1 MGDGTVGGGL
11 RIGLGRDARER
22 CGGRVLAAAPGAE
35 LVVLER
41 DGSWEGE
48 AEGLDA
54 FFLSHDLFFYPEAL
68 RSLVS
73 VLEGAPPRWMQSA
86 STGVDHA
93 AYAAYIAA
101 GGVLTNAPGVHGG
114 AIAEY
119 VFAHILHRAKLV
131 GEHGANAG
139 ERRWAPLE
147 SESLEGRTIG
157 MVGYGGIGAGIA
169 RRARAFGM
177 RTMAT
182 KRRAPGDPNLDVH
195 LRPERLGELLEE
207 SDYVVLCV
215 PLTDETDGLI
225 GAAELARM
233 RAGAMLINVARGR
246 VLDAEALGEA
256 LRRGEITHAVLDVA
270 PMEPLPADSPLW
282 DLPSCTITPHDS
294 GHVAEAISR
303 TDEFFLRNLA
313 RLGRGE
319 GLEWVVEDIGLS
331 RPNEG
336 AI

>member
-1 MGDGTVGGGL
+1 MGDGAGL
-11 RIGLGRDARER
+11 RIGLGRDALER
-22 CGGRVLAAAPGAE
+22 CGGRVSAVAPGAE
-35 LVVLER
+35 VVVLER
-41 DGSWEGE
+41 DGSWEGA
-48 AEGLDA
+48 AEGLDG
-54 FFLSHDLFFYPEAL
+54 FFLSHDLFFYAEAL
-68 RSLVS
+68 RSLVA
-73 VLEGAPPRWMQSA
+73 VLESAPPRWMQSA
-86 STGVDHA
+86 ATGVDHA
-93 AYAAYIAA
+93 VYAAYIAA
-101 GGVLTNAPGVHGG
+101 GGTLTNAPGVHGG

-131 GEHGANAG
+131 GKHGLNAG

-195 LRPERLGELLEE
+195 LRPERLGELLAE

-225 GAAELARM
+225 GAAELGQM
-233 RAGAMLINVARGR
+233 REGAMLINVARGR
-246 VLDAEALGEA
+246 VLDHGALGEA
-256 LRRGEITHAVLDVA
+256 LRRGAIGHAVLDVA
-270 PMEPLPADSPLW
+270 PVEPLGADSGLW
-282 DLPSCTITPHDS
+282 DLPNCTITPHDS

-313 RLGRGE
+313 RFARGE
-319 GLEWVVEDIGLS
+319 ALEWVVEDIELS
-331 RPNEG
+331 EPNEG

>member
-1 MGDGTVGGGL
+1 MGDGGL
-11 RIGLGRDARER
+11 RIGLGRDALGR
-22 CGGRVLAAAPGAE
+22 CGGRVRAVARGAE
-35 LVVLER
+35 LVALER
-41 DGSWEGE
+41 DGSWSGE
-48 AEGLDA
+48 PGGLDA
-54 FFLSHDLFFYPEAL
+54 FFLSHDLFFYGEAL
-68 RSLVS
+68 RALAG
-73 VLEGAPPRWMQSA
+73 VLEDAPPRWMQSA
-86 STGVDHA
+86 ATGVDHA
-93 AYAAYIAA
+93 VYAGYIAG

-195 LRPERLGELLEE
+195 LRPERLGELLAE

-225 GAAELARM
+225 GEAELRLM
-233 RAGAMLINVARGR
+233 RPGAMLINVARGR
-246 VLDAEALGEA
+246 VLDHGALGEA
-256 LRRGEITHAVLDVA
+256 LRRGVIGHAVLDVA
-270 PMEPLPADSPLW
+270 PVEPLGADSPLW
-282 DLPSCTITPHDS
+282 ELPNCTITPHDS
-294 GHVAEAISR
+294 GHVGEAISR

-313 RLGRGE
+313 RFARGE
-319 GLEWVVEDIGLS
+319 GLEWVVEDIELS